1 MSTAASRLLVRRWGL
16 PADALRVVDGF
27 LSAWADGHTLI
38 DLEPD
43 EIELLTSSTAVSD
56 GSRQTPLVLR
66 DGRLQSWRLHMAEGR
81 VARRL
86 HELVTRAP
94 IQDEFDPKS
103 LDTLFPDVASA
114 QRRVATVGQQRKFVL
129 VTGGPG
135 TGKTTV
141 AARLLVMLASR
152 DTQVR
157 MALAAPT
164 ARAAVRLGEAFGAA
178 VTGLDDKFERATG
191 KLMSAASTPRTV
203 HRLLGWNPYSGR
215 CRFHADNP
223 LPYDV
228 IVVDEASMLDLM
240 LWDRLLEAL
249 APETQLVVLGDHRQ
263 LESVGAGR
271 VLGELVV
278 AAEAGLLNDS
288 HVELDRNYRFDSQAE
303 IGRLAEAIKHHDGA
317 SALRILRN
325 PSKRGGAVVR
335 YASGA
340 LNEAVDAMWPN
351 VLDVIQARTPEQAHE
366 ALARV
371 RVLCAVN
378 AGPYGSDGMNVMID
392 NRLREE
398 GVVTGSGAHGRPVI
412 VRVND
417 NTGHNGL
424 NNGDVGV
431 VLHGVGDHD
440 SGVYFPGAAGVQQM
454 RRVSIEAMPR
464 HDTAWALTVHR
475 AQGSEFDAVLLVLPP
490 TLREHDLVNSELLYT
505 GVTRARS
512 RVVIVADEASV
523 HDACQRR
530 EVRRTGLMEQLRL
543 CEAKN

>member
-1 MSTAASRLLVRRWGL
+1 MSTAVSRLLVRRWGL
-16 PADALRVVDGF
+16 PAVALPVVDRF
-27 LSAWADGHTLI
+27 LEAWEDGHTSI
-38 DLEPD
+38 DLESD
-43 EIELLTSSTAVSD
+43 EIELLTSSPAVSD
-56 GSRQTPLVLR
+56 GSRQTPLVIR
-66 DGRLQSWRLHMAEGR
+66 DGRMQSWRLDAAEGR
-81 VARRL
+81 VAQRLRRL
-86 HELVTRAP
+86 VTAAP
-94 IQDEFDPKS
+94 MQDAVDPKD
-103 LDTLFPDVASA
+103 LGTLFPDVASA
-114 QRRVATVGQQRKFVL
+114 QRRVATVGQQRRFVL

-141 AARLLVMLASR
+141 AARLLVLLASR

-164 ARAAVRLGEAFGAA
+164 ARAAVRLGEAFGGA
-178 VTGLDDKFERATG
+178 VTGLGDKFEQATG
-191 KLMSAASTPRTV
+191 KLMSAATTPRTV

-228 IVVDEASMLDLM
+228 IVIDEASMLDLM
-240 LWDRLLEAL
+240 LWDRLLQAL

-271 VLGELVV
+271 VLGDLVV
-278 AAEAGLLNDS
+278 AAEAGLLNDT

-303 IGRLAEAIKHHDGA
+303 IGQLAEAIKNHDGT
-317 SALRILRN
+317 SALRVLGN
-325 PSKRGGAVVR
+325 PGKGGDAVVR

-340 LNEAVDAMWPN
+340 RDEAVDAMWPN
-351 VLDVIQARTPEQAHE
+351 VLDVIHARTPEQAHQ

-378 AGPYGSDGMNVMID
+378 EGPYGADGMNTMID

-417 NTGHNGL
+417 NTRHNGL

-431 VLHGVGDHD
+431 VLHGVGDHE
-440 SGVYFPGAAGVQQM
+440 SGVYFPVAGTQQM

-490 TLREHDLVNSELLYT
+490 TPHEHDLVNSELLYT

-512 RVVIVADEASV
+512 RVLVVADDVAV
-523 HDACQRR
+523 RAACERR
-530 EVRRTGLMEQLRL
+530 EARRTGFIEKLRL
-543 CEAKN
+543 CAAKA

>member
-27 LSAWADGHTLI
+27 LSAWADGHTVI

-94 IQDEFDPKS
+94 IQDEFDPKN

-114 QRRVATVGQQRKFVL
+114 QRRVATVGLQRQFVL

-141 AARLLVMLASR
+141 AARLLVLLASR
-152 DTQVR
+152 NTQVR
-157 MALAAPT
+157 MALAAPA
-164 ARAAVRLGEAFGAA
+164 ARAAVRLGEAFGDALK
-178 VTGLDDKFERATG
+178 GLGDKFERATA
-191 KLMSAASTPRTV
+191 KLMSAATAPRTV
-203 HRLLGWNPYSGR
+203 HRLLGWNPHSGR
-215 CRFHADNP
+215 CRFHSDNP
-223 LPYDV
+223 LPYDIIV
-228 IVVDEASMLDLM
+228 IDEASMLDLM

-249 APETQLVVLGDHRQ
+249 APDTQLVILGDHRQ

-278 AAEAGLLNDS
+278 AGEAGLLNES
-288 HVELDRNYRFDSQAE
+288 HVELKRNYRFDEQAE
-303 IGRLAEAIKHHDGA
+303 IGRLADAIKNHDGA
-317 SALRILRN
+317 SAVREMTD
-325 PSKRGGAVVR
+325 PKQGGAVVR

-340 LNEAVDAMWPN
+340 RYDAVDAMWPN
-351 VLDVIQARTPEQAHE
+351 VLDVIHAKTPERAHE

-378 AGPYGSDGMNVMID
+378 EGPYGADGMNTMID

-412 VRVND
+412 IRVND
-417 NTGHNGL
+417 NTRHNGL

-431 VLHGVGDHD
+431 VLHGVGDHE
-440 SGVYFPGAAGVQQM
+440 SGVYFPVAGTQQM

-490 TLREHDLVNSELLYT
+490 TPDKHDLVTSELLYT

-512 RVVIVADEASV
+512 RVLVVADDVAV
-523 HDACQRR
+523 RAACERR
-530 EVRRTGLMEQLRL
+530 EARRTGFIEKLRL
-543 CEAKN
+543 CAAKV

>member
-1 MSTAASRLLVRRWGL
+1 
-16 PADALRVVDGF
+16 
-27 LSAWADGHTLI
+27 
-38 DLEPD
+38 
-43 EIELLTSSTAVSD
+43 
-56 GSRQTPLVLR
+56 
-66 DGRLQSWRLHMAEGR
+66 MAECR
-81 VARRL
+81 VTRRL
-86 HELVTRAP
+86 HELIKRAP
-94 IQDEFDPKS
+94 IQDEFDRKS

-114 QRRVATVGQQRKFVL
+114 QRRVATVGEQRKFVL

-141 AARLLVMLASR
+141 AARLLVLLASR

-164 ARAAVRLGEAFGAA
+164 ARAAVRLGEAFVDA
-178 VTGLDDKFERATG
+178 VRGLGDEFERVTG
-191 KLMSAASTPRTV
+191 KLMSAAATPRTV
-203 HRLLGWNPYSGR
+203 HRLLGWNPFSGR
-215 CRFHADNP
+215 CRFHAGNP

-228 IVVDEASMLDLM
+228 IVIDEASMLDLM
-240 LWDRLLEAL
+240 LWDRLLEGL

-278 AAEAGLLNDS
+278 AAETGLLNDS

-303 IGRLAEAIKHHDGA
+303 IGQLAEAIKNHDA
-317 SALRILRN
+317 TSALRELGDPN
-325 PSKRGGAVVR
+325 TGGGAVVR

-340 LNEAVDAMWPN
+340 LSEAVDAMWPN
-351 VLDVIQARTPEQAHE
+351 VLDVIHATTPEQAHE

-378 AGPYGSDGMNVMID
+378 VGPYGSDGMNTLID

-417 NTGHNGL
+417 NTRHNGL

-431 VLHGVGDHD
+431 VLHGVGDHE
-440 SGVYFPGAAGVQQM
+440 SGVYFPGGAGVQQM

-475 AQGSEFDAVLLVLPP
+475 AQGSEFDSVLLVLPP
-490 TLREHDLVNSELLYT
+490 TLREHDLVSSELLYT

-512 RVVIVADEASV
+512 RVLIVADEESV
-523 HDACQRR
+523 HDACKRR
-530 EVRRTGLMEQLRL
+530 EARRTGFIEKLRL
-543 CEAKN
+543 CEAKS